1 MKGKKELA
9 KAVAEQVKINK
20 NTASSAV
27 ETVFETIKILLAQ
40 GETVTVKGFGTFKAV
55 EKAGRATRNPRTG
68 EQIII
73 DAHKA
78 VKFKPS
84 PDFKDSVK

>member
-1 MKGKKELA
+1 MKGKTELA

-20 NTASSAV
+20 ITASSAV

-40 GETVTVKGFGTFKAV
+40 GETVTVKGFGTFRAV
-55 EKAGRATRNPRTG
+55 EKAGRTTRNPRTG

-73 DAHKA
+73 SAHKA

-84 PDFKDSVK
+84 PEFKDSVR

>member
-9 KAVAEQVKINK
+9 KAVAEQVKINR
-20 NTASSAV
+20 NTATEAV
-27 ETVFETIKILLAQ
+27 DKVFETIKNALAQ

-73 DAHKA
+73 AAHKA

>member
-1 MKGKKELA
+1 MKGKTEIA
-9 KAVAEQVKINK
+9 KRVACNAGINNKTAADAVDA
-20 NTASSAV
+20 
-27 ETVFETIKILLAQ
+27 VFEAIKALVSA
-40 GETVTVKGFGTFKAV
+40 GESVTVKGFGTFKAV

-73 DAHKA
+73 SAHKA

-84 PDFKDSVK
+84 PDLKDAVK